1 MPPPRVTTEQKGN
14 EVVTEPT
21 SLRVISARRMRLDG
35 RRQCGSR
42 EKHMAFHRN
51 DEPSWSAEDADW
63 SAFSDGL
70 EVDDEAFAQAII
82 AGRQAEVATNW

>member
-1 MPPPRVTTEQKGN
+1 
-14 EVVTEPT
+14 
-21 SLRVISARRMRLDG
+21 
-35 RRQCGSR
+35 
-42 EKHMAFHRN
+42 MAFHRN